1 MAVKQPPD
9 KHKKC
14 RNLNVMVLKTSDVEI
29 RGNDVFMP
37 LKSEMALIKKAE
49 REQFK
54 NIQIYDEMTERD
66 VTETLLETF
75 PYLRNQR

>member
-1 MAVKQPPD
+1 
-9 KHKKC
+9 
-14 RNLNVMVLKTSDVEI
+14 MVLKTSDVET
-29 RGNDVFMP
+29 RGNDVLMP

-49 REQFK
+49 RGQFK
-54 NIQIYDEMTERD
+54 NIQISNEMTEKD